1 MAKESH
7 GIGNKG
13 KFFQL
18 KLRPSYSPL
27 PRDFVFD
34 LKTHYPTLPYLSP
47 QELIISANKKEAE
60 YTPLLLR
67 SMLSVSPF
75 CLFVLLPTLCEVYLL
90 ALEVSNSENGEPTSF
105 SQLKV

>member
-1 MAKESH
+1 MAKGGH

-18 KLRPSYSPL
+18 KLNPPYSPL
-27 PRDFVFD
+27 PRDFIFD
-34 LKTHYPTLPYLSP
+34 FKTHYPTLPYLSP
-47 QELIISANKKEAE
+47 QQLIISANKKEAE

-75 CLFVLLPTLCEVYLL
+75 CLLLTLCEVYLL

>member
-1 MAKESH
+1 MAKGVH
-7 GIGNKG
+7 RIGNKG
-13 KFFQL
+13 KFFIL
-18 KLRPSYSPL
+18 KLNPSYSPL
-27 PRDFVFD
+27 PRDFIFD
-34 LKTHYPTLPYLSP
+34 FKTHYPTLLYLSP
-47 QELIISANKKEAE
+47 QQLIISANKKEAE

-75 CLFVLLPTLCEVYLL
+75 CLSITHLCEVYLL